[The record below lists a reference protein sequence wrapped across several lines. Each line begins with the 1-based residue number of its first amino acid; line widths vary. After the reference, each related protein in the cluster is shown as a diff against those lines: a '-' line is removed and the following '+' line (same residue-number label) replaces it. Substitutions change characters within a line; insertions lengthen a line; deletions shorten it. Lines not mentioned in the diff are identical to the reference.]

1 MSRLCSNRPR
11 VNCPVNETLM
21 MVAGER
27 SGDIYG
33 ARLAAALRARL
44 PGIEIFGCGGELMR
58 GAGVETIVD
67 SHQFAMVGI
76 TEVVSGLPRAYR
88 GFHAL
93 LDEAERRRPE
103 LAILIDSPSLN
114 IRLAKR
120 LKNRGI
126 TVVYFISP
134 QIWAWK
140 RWRLGQLKKRI
151 HKMLCIFD
159 FEETI
164 YRQAGIPVEYVGH
177 PLADTVHASL
187 GREEFFAQAGLDP
200 QVPTVAL
207 LPGSRQ
213 IELAFN
219 LPTLLEAAAQVAS
232 ARHVQF
238 ALSVAPTVN
247 AEWIR
252 TTMLRGY
259 DHRAVI
265 RTVSAPYDAL
275 RHSDLAVVASGT
287 ATVEAA
293 LLECPM
299 VVVYRVSPVTAFFAR
314 FMINVPFYSMVN
326 LLAGKPLVK
335 ELIQSDFTVENV
347 AAQVEYLLDN
357 AGAREQIAQE
367 LRTLKAHLG
376 CGGAINRAAESA
388 IAMMRGRDPVRV

>member
-1 MSRLCSNRPR
+1 
-11 VNCPVNETLM
+11 
-21 MVAGER
+21 VAGER

-33 ARLAAALRARL
+33 ARLAAALHARL
-44 PGIEIFGCGGELMR
+44 PEIEVFGCGGELMR

-67 SHQFAMVGI
+67 SHEFAMVGI

-140 RWRLGQLKKRI
+140 RWRLGQLKTRI

-159 FEETI
+159 FEESI

-177 PLADTVHASL
+177 PLAGTVHASL
-187 GREEFFAQAGLDP
+187 GREEFFAQTGLDP
-200 QVPTVAL
+200 QMPTIAL

-219 LPTLLEAAAQVAS
+219 LPILLDAAAQVAS

-259 DHRAVI
+259 EQRAMI

-287 ATVEAA
+287 ATIEAA

-335 ELIQSDFTVENV
+335 ELIQSDFTVQNV
-347 AAQVEYLLDN
+347 AAQIEYLLDN
-357 AGAREQIAQE
+357 AGAREQIARE
-367 LRTLKAHLG
+367 LHALRTHLG
-376 CGGAINRAAESA
+376 SGGAIDRVAESA
-388 IAMMRGRDPVRV
+388 IAMMRRRDPVRV

>member
-1 MSRLCSNRPR
+1 MI
-11 VNCPVNETLM
+11 
-21 MVAGER
+21 VAGER

-33 ARLAAALRARL
+33 ARLAAALHARL
-44 PGIEIFGCGGELMR
+44 PEIEVFGCGGELMR

-67 SHQFAMVGI
+67 SHEFAMVGI

-140 RWRLGQLKKRI
+140 RWRLGQLKTRI

-159 FEETI
+159 FEEPI

-177 PLADTVHASL
+177 PLVDTVHASL

-219 LPTLLEAAAQVAS
+219 LPILLDAAAQVAS

-259 DHRAVI
+259 EQRAMI

-275 RHSDLAVVASGT
+275 RHSDLTVVASGT
-287 ATVEAA
+287 ATIEAA

-335 ELIQSDFTVENV
+335 ELIQSDFTVQNV
-347 AAQVEYLLDN
+347 AAQIEYLLDN
-357 AGAREQIAQE
+357 AGAREQIARE
-367 LRTLKAHLG
+367 LHALRTHLG
-376 CGGAINRAAESA
+376 SGGAIDRVAESA
-388 IAMMRGRDPVRV
+388 IAMMRRRDPVRV

>member
-1 MSRLCSNRPR
+1 
-11 VNCPVNETLM
+11 M

-44 PGIEIFGCGGELMR
+44 PEIEVFGCGGELMR
-58 GAGVETIVD
+58 GAGVETVVD
-67 SHQFAMVGI
+67 SHEFAMVGI

-93 LDEAERRRPE
+93 LEEAERRRPE

-140 RWRLGQLKKRI
+140 RWRLGQLKTRI

-159 FEETI
+159 FEESI

-187 GREEFFAQAGLDP
+187 GREEFFAQTGLDP
-200 QVPTVAL
+200 QMPTVAL

-219 LPTLLEAAAQVAS
+219 LPTMLEAAAQVAS

-259 DHRAVI
+259 EQRAMI

-287 ATVEAA
+287 ATIEAA

-335 ELIQSDFTVENV
+335 ELIQSDFTVQNA
-347 AAQVEYLLDN
+347 AAQVAYLLDN

-367 LRTLKAHLG
+367 LHALRTHLG
-376 CGGAINRAAESA
+376 SGGAIDRVAELA
-388 IAMMRGRDPVRV
+388 IAMMRRRDPVRV

>member
-1 MSRLCSNRPR
+1 MI
-11 VNCPVNETLM
+11 
-21 MVAGER
+21 VAGER

-33 ARLAAALRARL
+33 ARLAAALHARL
-44 PGIEIFGCGGELMR
+44 PEIEVFGCGGELMR

-67 SHQFAMVGI
+67 SHEFAMVGI

-140 RWRLGQLKKRI
+140 RWRLGQLKTRI

-159 FEETI
+159 FEESI

-177 PLADTVHASL
+177 PLAGTVHASL
-187 GREEFFAQAGLDP
+187 GREEFFAQTGLDP
-200 QVPTVAL
+200 QMPTIAL

-219 LPTLLEAAAQVAS
+219 LPILLDAAAQVAS

-259 DHRAVI
+259 EQRAMI
-265 RTVSAPYDAL
+265 RTVSAPYDAR

-287 ATVEAA
+287 ATIEAA

-335 ELIQSDFTVENV
+335 ELIQSDFTVQNV
-347 AAQVEYLLDN
+347 AAQIEYLLDN
-357 AGAREQIAQE
+357 AGAREQIARE
-367 LRTLKAHLG
+367 LHALRTHLG
-376 CGGAINRAAESA
+376 SGGAIDRVAESA
-388 IAMMRGRDPVRV
+388 IAMMRRRDPVRV